1 MSDSVFLSCFVF
13 YHNFWSIWL
22 IWVHGYLL
30 IILIQFCFGS
40 FWLIWVDGY
49 MLIVLALYY
58 FYWEFWFILIRL
70 VLVDDSLIDSMKMLG
85 NDDLKSK
92 NEKGSDGGE
101 YNSHT
106 SAARPIAS
114 EVMSAKESC
123 LESGNPGGIS
133 NGESLAE
140 KNSKD
145 DEFVKSDDSS
155 PSNMAAVKETGSK
168 SAAED
173 STNSVK
179 TAASVSEVE
188 KSNTRS
194 VFLENSVA
202 ALQEVIDL
210 AGKMNEDSVYPST
223 NENAKTLSFE
233 EPNPKESDIKVLT
246 PSSASPLN
254 KFTNG
259 AVHTKNS
266 ETPKSS
272 KNQVW
277 HLPLYTCFI
286 A

>member
-1 MSDSVFLSCFVF
+1 MPSGPKKRRAARNKKEKENININLSST
-13 YHNFWSIWL
+13 NNP
-22 IWVHGYLL
+22 
-30 IILIQFCFGS
+30 IQ
-40 FWLIWVDGY
+40 
-49 MLIVLALYY
+49 
-58 FYWEFWFILIRL
+58 
-70 VLVDDSLIDSMKMLG
+70 G

-123 LESGNPGGIS
+123 LESGNPGVIS

-202 ALQEVIDL
+202 PLQEVIDL
-210 AGKMNEDSVYPST
+210 AGRMNEDSVYPST
-223 NENAKTLSFE
+223 NENAKTSSFE

-272 KNQVW
+272 KNQPSVSLTPNLVKKTSW
-277 HLPLYTCFI
+277 LSCCGMFEILSGSNR
-286 A
+286 